1 MVIFP
6 IIVRIFLRTPPA
18 TRSSD
23 SGQSSVGLSVVGQ
36 PGSLTALYTPLPSP
50 LLPPSLPYF
59 SDSAF
64 LRISVI
70 SFYSSDF
77 FLQFTLVQTTE
88 VSLVNKT
95 GHGPRSLITRHL
107 TEGGNN

>member
-36 PGSLTALYTPLPSP
+36 PGSLTALYTPLPSSLP
-50 LLPPSLPYF
+50 PFLPPSLPYF

-64 LRISVI
+64 LRICSLCI
-70 SFYSSDF
+70 YSSDSF
-77 FLQFTLVQTTE
+77 FQ
-88 VSLVNKT
+88 
-95 GHGPRSLITRHL
+95 L
-107 TEGGNN
+107 TVPK

>member
-50 LLPPSLPYF
+50 PSPPSLPPSLPYF

-64 LRISVI
+64 LRICSLCI
-70 SFYSSDF
+70 YSSDSF
-77 FLQFTLVQTTE
+77 FQ
-88 VSLVNKT
+88 
-95 GHGPRSLITRHL
+95 L
-107 TEGGNN
+107 TVPK

>member
-6 IIVRIFLRTPPA
+6 INVRIFLRTPPA

-50 LLPPSLPYF
+50 LPPSLPYF

-64 LRISVI
+64 LRICSLCI
-70 SFYSSDF
+70 YSSDSF
-77 FLQFTLVQTTE
+77 FQ
-88 VSLVNKT
+88 
-95 GHGPRSLITRHL
+95 L
-107 TEGGNN
+107 TVPK

>member
-64 LRISVI
+64 LRICSLCI
-70 SFYSSDF
+70 YSSDSF
-77 FLQFTLVQTTE
+77 FQ
-88 VSLVNKT
+88 
-95 GHGPRSLITRHL
+95 L
-107 TEGGNN
+107 TVPK